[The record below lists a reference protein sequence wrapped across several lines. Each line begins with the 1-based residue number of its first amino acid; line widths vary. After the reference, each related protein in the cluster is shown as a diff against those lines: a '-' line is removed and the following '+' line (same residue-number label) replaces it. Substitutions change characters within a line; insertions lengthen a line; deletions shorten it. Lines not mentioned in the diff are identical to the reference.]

1 MNTNLLA
8 ISEPAVSPKLST
20 RYAFVDTR
28 ELLSIAEQSGFQ
40 ITNAMAI
47 KPRKKDPRSVQH
59 LVRMRHIDA
68 TPINGVYPEVL
79 LRNSHDGTSP
89 VGLMTGLFRL
99 VCSNGLIVCESDF
112 GTHQLRHTASGAKV
126 VTSALNDVLAHAINV
141 ADRIP
146 RFVGRSMTLA
156 AQLAYAEKAAALLP
170 TPINPEHLLTVRRPE
185 DAEPNLWTVYNRVQE
200 NLMRGGILTRHVGR
214 RVGVTRQVKS
224 LNKTLNLNTKLWKMT
239 EEWGA

>member
-1 MNTNLLA
+1 MHTNLLA
-8 ISEPAVSPKLST
+8 IAEPTVSPKLST

-28 ELLSIAEQSGFQ
+28 DLLSIAEQSGFR

-59 LVRMRHIDA
+59 LVRMRHVDA

-89 VGLMTGLFRL
+89 VGLMTGLYRL
-99 VCSNGLIVCESDF
+99 VCSNGLIVCEADF
-112 GTHQLRHTASGAKV
+112 GTHQLRHTASGAKA
-126 VTSALNDVLAHAINV
+126 VTAALELAHAITV

-185 DAEPNLWTVYNRVQE
+185 DADPNLWTVYNRVQE

-224 LNKTLNLNTKLWKMT
+224 LNKTLNLNTKLWALT